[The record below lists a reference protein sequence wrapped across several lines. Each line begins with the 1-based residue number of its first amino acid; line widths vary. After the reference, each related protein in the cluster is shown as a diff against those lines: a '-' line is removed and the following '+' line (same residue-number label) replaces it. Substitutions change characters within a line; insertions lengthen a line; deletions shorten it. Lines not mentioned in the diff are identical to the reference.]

1 MKNSLDEFNI
11 RINEFEVRSIE
22 IVPSEEKR
30 EKEWYK
36 MNRAAEICGIISNVS
51 LYVQIGS
58 RGQGGG

>member
-30 EKEWYK
+30 EKE
-36 MNRAAEICGIISNVS
+36 
-51 LYVQIGS
+51 
-58 RGQGGG
+58 